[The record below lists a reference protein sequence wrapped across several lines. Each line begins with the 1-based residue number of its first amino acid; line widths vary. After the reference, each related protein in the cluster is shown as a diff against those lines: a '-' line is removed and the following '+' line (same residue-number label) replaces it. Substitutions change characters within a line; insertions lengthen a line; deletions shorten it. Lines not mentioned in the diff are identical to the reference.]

1 MLECFP
7 PKKDILEILDYSGNK
22 ISDFTLQVKNINYE
36 SGNVSFYELMIINT
50 LVKIF
55 RPQRVLEIGSF
66 NGRTARN
73 IAANL
78 CSNNYYGSKPHV
90 YTVDLPPE
98 NKKGDTV
105 ITQLQIED
113 GTVFKDVCERGF
125 MGRTEKAFQ
134 NTFEEA
140 YITQIWS
147 DSALLNKNS
156 FPQIDPLDFWF
167 DFIFIDGSHSYEYFK
182 SDTNF
187 AVNHAAHGGI
197 ILWHD
202 YGCGDGNGWPGV
214 VKGMHEYYNSL
225 EDDQFI
231 YHIEGT
237 SMVIQ
242 LLGVKIGE
250 RNEPMD

>member
-1 MLECFP
+1 MIECFP
-7 PKKDILEILDYSGNK
+7 PKKDILEILNYSGNK
-22 ISDFTLQVKNINYE
+22 LTDFTMQVKNINYE
-36 SGNVSFYELMIINT
+36 SGNVSFYELVIINT

-125 MGRTEKAFQ
+125 MGRKDKAFQ

-147 DSALLNKNS
+147 DSALLCKES

-187 AVNHAAHGGI
+187 AVNHSAHGGI

-225 EDDQFI
+225 EGDQFI

-242 LLGVKIGE
+242 LLDYNI
-250 RNEPMD
+250 